1 MTLTVADTG
10 EKYVIKRISGKPDVK
25 QHLKNLWFV
34 VGTMVSVM
42 NASAAMSASSSRDAT
57 HKTYH

>member
-42 NASAAMSASSSRDAT
+42 NGISGNVIVKFKGCNA
-57 HKTYH
+57 